1 MMVKRKESGYGE
13 KMKALV
19 HTWTSILAGNHP
31 GELLFPE
38 RCVRWLLL
46 QSGTFPFCFG
56 ICSAAGG
63 ALCVVCHPFDASYAH
78 AAMVEDTLS
87 CFHDVHHATL
97 KDKPT
102 ATNCYEVIA
111 KIVVFGTINAGSPP
125 LNEPLLC
132 FFLHRHFLWLFVG
145 TLSTARTFQKHINR
159 FCLTISACS
168 SMHKTGGYDRTALPE
183 NVRRF
188 VVVLP

>member
-1 MMVKRKESGYGE
+1 MVKREESGYGE

-19 HTWTSILAGNHP
+19 HTWTSTLAGNHP

-38 RCVRWLLL
+38 RCVRWVLL
-46 QSGTFPFCFG
+46 QCVTFPFCFG
-56 ICSAAGG
+56 MCSAAGG

-78 AAMVEDTLS
+78 TAMGEDTLS

-125 LNEPLLC
+125 MNLC
-132 FFLHRHFLWLFVG
+132 FVSSCTDTSCGCLWVHFQQQEHSKNTQTTSV
-145 TLSTARTFQKHINR
+145 K
-159 FCLTISACS
+159 
-168 SMHKTGGYDRTALPE
+168 
-183 NVRRF
+183 
-188 VVVLP
+188 

>member
-1 MMVKRKESGYGE
+1 
-13 KMKALV
+13 MKALV
-19 HTWTSILAGNHP
+19 HTWTSMLAGNHP
-31 GELLFPE
+31 GELFFPE

-46 QSGTFPFCFG
+46 QSGTFPFGFG

-97 KDKPT
+97 KDKPA
-102 ATNCYEVIA
+102 ATNCYKVS
-111 KIVVFGTINAGSPP
+111 TIDAGSPHK
-125 LNEPLLC
+125 PLLC

-145 TLSTARTFQKHINR
+145 TLSTARTYQKHINR
-159 FCLTISACS
+159 FCLTISACL
-168 SMHKTGGYDRTALPE
+168 SMHKTGGYDRTAVPE